1 VYSKD
6 HLTESRLPEIIYV
19 TELTTQISKFKYF
32 KLCKKEK
39 YVTKMNSIL
48 KIIYLLIIFTLIN
61 SILFTN
67 NFKSNIAYS
76 EPLAKNIANKTKLV
90 YHLSSDDPWRATVA
104 LSDSQT
110 MLAKGFNVTLMLS
123 IEGVQLG
130 VKHPHQFLGL
140 DLLTNNVTNFINKGG
155 NLIICEVCLKIAG
168 YNNFDIIDKAVIGTP
183 QIMANLLNKTTVV
196 DY

>member
-1 VYSKD
+1 
-6 HLTESRLPEIIYV
+6 
-19 TELTTQISKFKYF
+19 
-32 KLCKKEK
+32 
-39 YVTKMNSIL
+39 M
-48 KIIYLLIIFTLIN
+48 
-61 SILFTN
+61 
-67 NFKSNIAYS
+67 
-76 EPLAKNIANKTKLV
+76 V

-110 MLAKGFNVTLMLS
+110 MLDKGFNVTLMLS

-130 VKHPHQFLGL
+130 VKHPHHFLGL
-140 DLLTNNVTNFINKGG
+140 DLLTNNVTNFINNGG

-168 YNNFDIIDKAVIGTP
+168 YNNSDIIDKAIIGTP